1 MVYCYGK
8 TLLIPLINKG
18 LYEYRLQK
26 NLQIPL
32 CEIGKLKLMM
42 VLVGFSSILK
52 NEKRKVDT
60 TVKKGDVIPI
70 TFINNSNVNETK
82 FSN

>member
-8 TLLIPLINKG
+8 TLLIPLTNKG

-52 NEKRKVDT
+52 NENEKLTQESRKRMLYQ
-60 TVKKGDVIPI
+60 
-70 TFINNSNVNETK
+70 
-82 FSN
+82 